1 LQFCRHCSL
10 SEAHLDMVRI
20 GIGMYGI
27 SDDANEQR
35 QLQNVLTLKTI
46 ISQIKHLKKGD
57 SVGYNR
63 NAVLEKDSTIAVI
76 PIGYADG
83 FWRKLGNQQFQV
95 KYKDSLIPT
104 IGNVCMDM
112 TMIDISG
119 VNAQVG
125 DEIIIFNSAE
135 DIKRMAS
142 IAGTIPYEILT
153 SISQRVKRVYVYE

>member
-1 LQFCRHCSL
+1 
-10 SEAHLDMVRI
+10 
-20 GIGMYGI
+20 
-27 SDDANEQR
+27 
-35 QLQNVLTLKTI
+35 
-46 ISQIKHLKKGD
+46 
-57 SVGYNR
+57 
-63 NAVLEKDSTIAVI
+63 
-76 PIGYADG
+76 
-83 FWRKLGNQQFQV
+83 V
-95 KYKDSLIPT
+95 KYKDSLIST

-153 SISQRVKRVYVYE
+153 SISQRVKRVYVHE

>member
-1 LQFCRHCSL
+1 
-10 SEAHLDMVRI
+10 
-20 GIGMYGI
+20 
-27 SDDANEQR
+27 
-35 QLQNVLTLKTI
+35 
-46 ISQIKHLKKGD
+46 
-57 SVGYNR
+57 
-63 NAVLEKDSTIAVI
+63 
-76 PIGYADG
+76 
-83 FWRKLGNQQFQV
+83 
-95 KYKDSLIPT
+95 
-104 IGNVCMDM
+104 MDM